1 VASGD
6 LISANDTAGIRE
18 IIARLLNTGG
28 THHFNANTTT
38 GGYEQTSNLG
48 TIPPLPQTG
57 DVIDQTYHDSIYSGV
72 TALCTFYDLANPY
85 TSVDAGERINFAHYR
100 DTYLDTRPTGIVT
113 AFKSYSSAPWDRSAD
128 WDTTDQNE
136 TSESVSDWS
145 GLKTQIVKVAFTDVS
160 TMHAWLNAGGE
171 LKISLTHTHTGGS
184 GEGYLHEEAWEELTG
199 EIIGPQGFGEFTF
212 SCKPNQKPFIHYQQP
227 ETRTWFKVGL
237 DLDEQVPGIPIVQDL
252 DSITETSDVTNS
264 DYGSITE
271 SPVYNPLVP
280 PFNTYSADRSLII
293 NIDGLKTY
301 YEVYRKRTD
310 EGTSETDAGDYIQV
324 SAKLDGANI
333 YIKTEIENTQSTS
346 LPGTTTVNI
355 DSRRMGNSTGSIII
369 TNPTFTIT
377 TSL

>member
-1 VASGD
+1 MASGD
-6 LISANDTAGIRE
+6 LISANDTTGVRE
-18 IIARLLNTGG
+18 ILARLLNTGG
-28 THHFNANTTT
+28 THHFNANSTT

-48 TIPPLPQTG
+48 TVPSLPQTG
-57 DVIDQTYHDSIYSGV
+57 DVIDQTYHDVIYSGV

-85 TSVDAGERINFAHYR
+85 SSVDAGERINFAHYR
-100 DTYLDTRPTGIVT
+100 DTYLDTRPVGIIT
-113 AFKSYSSAPWDRSAD
+113 AFKSHSMAPWDRSAD

-171 LKISLTHTHTGGS
+171 LKISLTHTDTS
-184 GEGYLHEEAWEELTG
+184 GDEHGDIWEGMTTTPAVHGT
-199 EIIGPQGFGEFTF
+199 FGEFTF
-212 SCKPNQKPFIHYQQP
+212 SCKPNQKPFIHYQQVD
-227 ETRTWFKVGL
+227 TRTWFKVGL
-237 DLDEQVPGIPIVQDL
+237 DLDGQVPGIPIVQDL

-271 SPVYNPLVP
+271 SPVYNSLVP

-301 YEVYRKRTD
+301 YEVYRKKIH

-369 TNPTFTIT
+369 TNPTFTIP

>member
-1 VASGD
+1 MASGD

-18 IIARLLNTGG
+18 ILTRLLNTGG
-28 THHFNANTTT
+28 THHWNANTTT

-48 TIPPLPQTG
+48 TVPSLPQTG
-57 DVIDQTYHDSIYSGV
+57 DVINQTYHDAIYSGV
-72 TALCTFYDLANPY
+72 TALCTFYNLANPY
-85 TSVDAGERINFAHYR
+85 TSVDAGERINFDHYR
-100 DTYLDTRPTGIVT
+100 DTYLDTRPVGIIT
-113 AFKSYSSAPWDRSAD
+113 AFKSHSLSPWDNSSG

-136 TSESVSDWS
+136 TSESISDWS

-171 LKISLTHTHTGGS
+171 LKISTSHNDTSGDTHGTAWEGLTGTTAGS
-184 GEGYLHEEAWEELTG
+184 GVFGTFVFSAKYNEGYPDNYTTWQTLTARTRLK
-199 EIIGPQGFGEFTF
+199 IGT
-212 SCKPNQKPFIHYQQP
+212 
-227 ETRTWFKVGL
+227 
-237 DLDEQVPGIPIVQDL
+237 DLDGFTPGIAITQNL
-252 DSITETSDVTNS
+252 DTITETLDVTNS

-280 PFNTYSADRSLII
+280 PFNTYSSDRGLILVF
-293 NIDGLKTY
+293 DGLTSSY
-301 YEVYRKRTD
+301 VVYRKIIHD
-310 EGTSETDAGDYIQV
+310 GDYIQV

-369 TNPTFTIT
+369 TNPTFTIP

>member
-1 VASGD
+1 
-6 LISANDTAGIRE
+6 
-18 IIARLLNTGG
+18 
-28 THHFNANTTT
+28 
-38 GGYEQTSNLG
+38 
-48 TIPPLPQTG
+48 
-57 DVIDQTYHDSIYSGV
+57 
-72 TALCTFYDLANPY
+72 
-85 TSVDAGERINFAHYR
+85 
-100 DTYLDTRPTGIVT
+100 
-113 AFKSYSSAPWDRSAD
+113 
-128 WDTTDQNE
+128 
-136 TSESVSDWS
+136 
-145 GLKTQIVKVAFTDVS
+145 
-160 TMHAWLNAGGE
+160 M
-171 LKISLTHTHTGGS
+171 
-184 GEGYLHEEAWEELTG
+184 
-199 EIIGPQGFGEFTF
+199 
-212 SCKPNQKPFIHYQQP
+212 
-227 ETRTWFKVGL
+227 

-369 TNPTFTIT
+369 TNPTFTIP